1 MKPLAGAIGLFG
13 LLAVPLLAQ
22 VYVPPGGVMPI
33 KGAGPVRM
41 TTVPYTGPAVVIG
54 QIVDAATGRG
64 ISHAIVH
71 FEGQGTE
78 ITRVADTSGR
88 FYVTGLGGGD
98 YSINATKSG
107 YFDGSYGQRRVGGQG
122 LPLSMVEHQW
132 VSDLKIALWRP
143 AVIGGQITDEA
154 GEPLIGVRVEA
165 LRKQYQ
171 GGALQLV
178 PWMTAVT
185 NDQGDYRLAKL
196 QPGDYVIS
204 VPSTVGSVPDLN
216 AIRIVTGPP
225 DAPVTDND
233 AMLAMQDV
241 LTQAQNIRTDAT
253 GAYTLV
259 RGPQSPPPPLGTSRP
274 ETYATTYFGGAS
286 VPSGALTLSVGTG
299 ETRLG
304 ASVQLR
310 PVPLGAISGSV
321 TGPAGP
327 LQNQALR
334 LVAAGESD
342 LGFGHE
348 TAITRTNEDGTFAF
362 PEVPQGDY
370 VIEASSNAAFRLGIV
385 TDDYAE
391 PGNRVVTGLFASVQ
405 EADDSDKP
413 ALWGR
418 ARVTLADRDLTGV
431 TIDMEPALTM
441 TGHVIFESASTK
453 PPEHLSQHV
462 AIDATPVG
470 ALATLSRHTKVDD
483 DGTVVIR
490 GLARREYFLRPGAPP
505 AGWYIRAVM
514 SAGHDL
520 LSSPLDLQTIGD
532 VDDLEVIYT
541 DKPTEIGGV
550 VYNGLRSPVAG
561 ATIVIFPA
569 ESSYRGT
576 AGQHPDRVRALRAT
590 NTGGFHVVA
599 LPAGDYY
606 IAAIDEAAADAWQD
620 PRRLDVIRAGAK
632 RITIKAGD
640 HVPIDLQL
648 ITRR

>member
-1 MKPLAGAIGLFG
+1 MRPLAGAIALFG
-13 LLAVPLLAQ
+13 LLAVPLLGQ
-22 VYVPPGGVMPI
+22 VYVPPGGVMPM
-33 KGAGPVRM
+33 KGMSPVRM
-41 TTVPYTGPAVVIG
+41 TTVPYSGPAVVIG

-64 ISHAIVH
+64 VAHAIVH
-71 FEGQGTE
+71 LEGQGTE
-78 ITRVADTSGR
+78 VTRVADNIGR
-88 FYVTGLGGGD
+88 FYVAGLGGGD

-107 YFDGSYGQRRVGGQG
+107 YFDGAYGQRRVGGDG
-122 LPLSMVEHQW
+122 LPLSMLEHQW

-143 AVIGGQITDEA
+143 AVIGGTVTDEA
-154 GEPLIGVRVEA
+154 GEPMIGVRVEA

-178 PWMTAVT
+178 PWMTTVT

-196 QPGDYVIS
+196 LPGDYAIS
-204 VPSTVGSVPDLN
+204 VPSTVGSVPDLT

-225 DAPVTDND
+225 DAPVPDND
-233 AMLAMQDV
+233 AMLAFQDV
-241 LTQAQNIRTDAT
+241 LSQAQNIRTDAS

-259 RGPQSPPPPLGTSRP
+259 RGPQNPPPPIGTSRP
-274 ETYATTYFGGAS
+274 ETYSTTYYGGAS
-286 VPSGALTLSVGTG
+286 GPSGALTLTVGPG

-310 PVPLGAISGSV
+310 PVPLGAISGTV

-327 LQNQALR
+327 LENQALR
-334 LVAAGESD
+334 LVAGGESD
-342 LGFGHE
+342 LGFDHE
-348 TAITRTNEDGTFAF
+348 TAITRTNADGTFAF

-370 VIEASSNAAFRLGIV
+370 VIEASTNAAFRLGIV
-385 TDDYAE
+385 TGDYAE
-391 PGNRVVTGLFASVQ
+391 PGNRGITGLFASVQ
-405 EADDSDKP
+405 EAEDSDKP

-418 ARVTLADRDLTGV
+418 ARVTLADRDV
-431 TIDMEPALTM
+431 ADVKIEMEPAVTVS
-441 TGHVIFESASTK
+441 GHVIFESASAK
-453 PPEHLSQHV
+453 PPEHLSQKIWV
-462 AIDATPVG
+462 DATPVG
-470 ALATLSRHTKVDD
+470 ALPHLSHHAKVDD
-483 DGTVVIR
+483 DGAFVIR
-490 GLARREYFLRPGAPP
+490 GLARGEYFLRPGAPP
-505 AGWYIRAVM
+505 AGWYIKAVM

-520 LSSPLDLQTIGD
+520 LSWPLDLTSIGD

-550 VYNGLRSPVAG
+550 VYNGMRSPAVG

-569 ESSYRGT
+569 EASYRGT
-576 AGQHPDRVRALRAT
+576 AGQHPDRVRAVRAT

-606 IAAIDEAAADAWQD
+606 IAAIVESAADAWQD

-632 RITIKAGD
+632 RITLKAGD

>member
-13 LLAVPLLAQ
+13 LLAVPLLGQ
-22 VYVPPGGVMPI
+22 VYVPPGGVMPV
-33 KGAGPVRM
+33 KGANPVRM

-71 FEGQGTE
+71 LEGQGTE

-107 YFDGSYGQRRVGGQG
+107 YFDGAYGQRRVGGDA
-122 LPLSMVEHQW
+122 LPLSMLEHQW

-165 LRKQYQ
+165 LRKQYH

-225 DAPVTDND
+225 DAPVPDND
-233 AMLAMQDV
+233 ALLTFQDV
-241 LTQAQNIRTDAT
+241 LSQAQNIRTDAS

-259 RGPQSPPPPLGTSRP
+259 RGPQNPPPPLGTSRP
-274 ETYATTYFGGAS
+274 ETYATTYFGGS
-286 VPSGALTLSVGTG
+286 FVSSGALTLTVGPG

-304 ASVQLR
+304 ASVQLH
-310 PVPLGAISGSV
+310 PVPLGAISGIV

-334 LVAAGESD
+334 LMAAGESD
-342 LGFGHE
+342 LGFGRE

-370 VIEASSNAAFRLGIV
+370 VIEASTNASFRLGIV
-385 TDDYAE
+385 TGDGDE
-391 PGNRVVTGLFASVQ
+391 PGNRKVTGLFASVQ
-405 EADDSDKP
+405 AAEESDRP

-418 ARVTLADRDLTGV
+418 ARVTLADRDV
-431 TIDMEPALTM
+431 TDVKIDMEPAITVS
-441 TGHVIFESASTK
+441 GHVIFEGSAK
-453 PPEHLSQHV
+453 LPEKIGEHFWLE
-462 AIDATPVG
+462 ATPVG
-470 ALATLSRHTKVDD
+470 GPADPSHHAKIDD
-483 DGTVVIR
+483 DGAFVIR
-490 GLARREYFLRPGAPP
+490 GLARGEYFLRPSSPP
-505 AGWYIRAVM
+505 PGWYIRAVM

-520 LSSPLDLQTIGD
+520 LSSPLDLSTIGD

-550 VYNGLRSPVAG
+550 VYSGLRSPVAG

-569 ESSYRGT
+569 EPSYRGT
-576 AGQHPDRVRALRAT
+576 AGQHPDRVRTIRAT

-632 RITIKAGD
+632 RMTIKPGD